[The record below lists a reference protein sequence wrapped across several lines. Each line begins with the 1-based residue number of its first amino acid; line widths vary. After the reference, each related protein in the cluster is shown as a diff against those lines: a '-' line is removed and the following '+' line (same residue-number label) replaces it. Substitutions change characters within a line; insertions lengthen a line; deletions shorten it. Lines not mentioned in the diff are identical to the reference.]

1 MKISYLKYLYILLI
15 IFIISMFSSYAYFS
29 WGSDSNNNTNVS
41 FDVISEKVYIEYDA
55 GSNIES
61 ANIYP
66 VSDKSEGISKTITV
80 KTDKTI
86 SKTVTFNL
94 YLDLTSVDSELLS
107 DSFKWAV
114 YSNNTLVSS
123 GNFANGSVSCNN
135 DSSINHIVLFSNEIV
150 TNSLKTYILYIWLDG
165 NMDNSSDMMD
175 KSFVMN
181 LHADGMNAILKE
193 NGISLTNIFNSADR
207 SDVTTAG
214 GEVISQAS
222 SVSLMQDSFGNIRYY
237 GNNPNNYVTFNGESA
252 GWRVI
257 GLFETEDEDGN
268 ISKRLKLVRNQSIGS
283 YSYNNSS
290 SSLSN
295 DWSKSRL
302 MKLLNYGYDGNLYWS
317 RGSGSC
323 YSGESDAVV
332 SCDFSTIGFTDSAKN
347 LIDKI
352 KYNLGGTSLYDG
364 LYADDYYN
372 YERGSSVYSGN
383 STYWYGYVGLIYPSD
398 YMYASDLNLCKNSGY
413 DFSLDED
420 NCLNTDWLYKSN
432 TSYWIMMSRSDDNE
446 AIFNVFSDG
455 FIYDYNYVYE
465 SQNVY
470 PVVFIKSS
478 ISIIDGSGKQSDPYI
493 LG

>member
-15 IFIISMFSSYAYFS
+15 VFIISMLSSYAYFS

-41 FDVISEKVYIEYDA
+41 FDVIADKVYIEYDA
-55 GSNIES
+55 GSNIEG

-66 VSDKSEGISKTITV
+66 VSDKSEGISKIVTV
-80 KTDKTI
+80 KVDKEL
-86 SKTVTFNL
+86 SKKTTFNL

-114 YSNNTLVSS
+114 YSNNSLVSS
-123 GNFANGSVSCNN
+123 GNFASGGVTCNN
-135 DSSINHIVLFSNEIV
+135 DSSLNHIVLFSNEIV
-150 TNSLKTYILYIWLDG
+150 TSSLKTYILYIWLDG

-175 KSFVMN
+175 KSFEMN
-181 LHADGMNAILKE
+181 LHADGVNAILKE
-193 NGISLTNIFNSADR
+193 DSSSLIDIFNS
-207 SDVTTAG
+207 SEKSSVTTAG

-237 GNNPNNYVTFNGESA
+237 GSNPDNYVTFNGESA
-252 GWRVI
+252 GWRII
-257 GLFETEDEDGN
+257 GLFEIEDEDGN
-268 ISKRLKLVRNQSIGS
+268 KSNRLKLVRNTSIGS
-283 YSYNNSS
+283 FSYNNSS

-295 DWSKSRL
+295 DWNNSRL
-302 MKLLNYGYDGNLYWS
+302 MKLLNSGYDNNLYWS

-323 YSGESDAVV
+323 YSGESDATV
-332 SCDFSTIGFTDSAKN
+332 SCDFSTIGLTENAKS
-347 LIDKI
+347 LIDKV
-352 KYNLGGTSLYDG
+352 KYNLGGTSLYEG

-383 STYWYGYVGLIYPSD
+383 STYWNGYVGLIYPSD
-398 YMYASDLNLCKNSGY
+398 YMYASDLNLCKKSGY

-420 NCLNTDWLYKSN
+420 NCLNTDWLYKSSI
-432 TSYWIMMSRSDDNE
+432 SYWVMLSRSDDNE
-446 AIFNVFSDG
+446 ATFNVFSDG

-465 SQNVY
+465 SHNVY
-470 PVVFIKSS
+470 PVVFVKSS
-478 ISIIDGSGKQSDPYI
+478 IGIIDGSGKQKDPYI